1 MKLTFVQSD
10 AEQRVADRV
19 ILNGLSLKKAKVG
32 TWILPPA
39 HSKDGKFTVVDS
51 PTGRDVYVESFDT
64 IDGALLYALGI
75 KDCVDTKNSPV
86 AVSDWDRHGA
96 LKEWGNFA

>member
-51 PTGRDVYVESFDT
+51 PTGKDVYVESFDT
-64 IDGALLYALGI
+64 IDTTDVPFFISREKVGGTREKAGMAEGQ
-75 KDCVDTKNSPV
+75 
-86 AVSDWDRHGA
+86 A
-96 LKEWGNFA
+96 

>member
-51 PTGRDVYVESFDT
+51 PTGKDVYVESFDT

-75 KDCVDTKNSPV
+75 KDCVEKKDDPV
-86 AVSDWDRHGA
+86 LGWDRHDA
-96 LKEWGNFA
+96 LKNWGNFA